1 MTRAAV
7 LAKWAGSAPAPK
19 PTPLPGK
26 GPDDYARLRRYT
38 DQRAAKVARFD
49 SGSGVF
55 SGIAVAY
62 NVVDEYR
69 SVFLPGCFD
78 ESLAQRMPA
87 ICWSHAWND
96 PVGIVTGWDSLAEGL
111 AIVAQLDDPDAVPR
125 ARQAWAQLRSGSM
138 TDLSVGFSHVERREP
153 TPDELQRF
161 PGCGEIIERA
171 QLDEVSIV
179 MRGAV
184 PGSQVTGTRAGN
196 AASAAGLRGA
206 GIARAAVAP
215 RVSGWRRPGAL
226 VAEAERR
233 RKARNVQVRP

>member
-1 MTRAAV
+1 MSRAAV
-7 LAKWAGSAPAPK
+7 IAKWAGPEAPARTPK
-19 PTPLPGK
+19 HKPGR
-26 GPDDYARLRRYT
+26 GPEDYARLRRYT
-38 DQRAAKVARFD
+38 DQRAAKVATFD
-49 SGSGVF
+49 AGSGVF

-62 NVVDEYR
+62 NVVDEYT

-78 ESLAQRMPA
+78 ESLQQRMPA

-96 PVGIVTGWDSLAEGL
+96 PVGIVTGWESVAEGL
-111 AIVAQLDDPDAVPR
+111 AIVAQLDDPNAVPR

-138 TDLSVGFSHVERREP
+138 TDLSVGFSHVERRPP
-153 TPDELQRF
+153 TPEELAQF

-179 MRGAV
+179 LRGAV
-184 PGSQVTGTRAGN
+184 PGSQVTGTRVGA
-196 AASAAGLRGA
+196 AASSAGLRGA
-206 GIARAAVAP
+206 GLARADVAP

-233 RKARNVQVRP
+233 RRARMVQG